1 MNKPLTEKE
10 SKVADLF
17 LEDLLTHEK
26 TYAYKSIV
34 NYFFKKH
41 KISKERALFICE
53 YLERK
58 SLVVLILD
66 SNLDSNLTLKNLNF
80 DKSKIQEFLKN
91 DGINKSWMIDSKLKY
106 DLKFSKFKVKTFGF
120 LFVISI
126 FGGVYG
132 FYDFIE
138 RIGIIKYFQSEQ
150 KKELEESKLDNSFLS
165 QKNIDSLNTI
175 KESKKSEN
183 IK

>member
-1 MNKPLTEKE
+1 MNKALTEKE

-26 TYAYKSIV
+26 THAFKSVV
-34 NYFFKKH
+34 NHFFEKD

-58 SLVVLILD
+58 SLVTLILD
-66 SNLDSNLTLKNLNF
+66 SNFTLRNIKF

-91 DGINKSWMIDSKLKY
+91 DGINKRWMVDSKLKY

-138 RIGIIKYFQSEQ
+138 RVGIIKHFQSEQ
-150 KKELEESKLDNSFLS
+150 KKELEESKLHNSFLI
-165 QKNIDSLNTI
+165 QKDIDSLNTT
-175 KESKKSEN
+175 KKSKKNE
-183 IK
+183 